1 MKTIYFKISALLLF
15 LSLFSGIFAM
25 GGGGGGGWGSGPRKT
40 SLFLAGAELKVRPLN
55 VAPKTDPN
63 TRDTVEIRLIY
74 YRDCEANPGTS
85 YTFPTVTDTMIGMI
99 YSKSKCE
106 FLKFACWFRA
116 DLSDRYATPICP
128 YNSFDTKCET
138 ANSARIGYRTEVF
151 ADTVVLPYNADD
163 WVIGMMYSN
172 AALTTTMDWY
182 TRKYGGTPSRQCALS
197 QIQAPPTGFG
207 VPRGMNPPSPF
218 SVRIAGINMRTFGQ
232 DATESYFYIE
242 AEYSNAIPCGFF
254 PGGNPPIQKYC
265 ANTTP
270 NSAGTPFI
278 FICENRQRLFN
289 LGYFDDDGHTLAFEK
304 STPMKAACFGDPACG
319 QPDRSIEYLNF
330 AGIYNES
337 NPLGPASTYIMDPA
351 TGELDI
357 TMLPPGAPKTGVGKY
372 KAAVKITET
381 DPRSGVIAG
390 KVYRDFTITVIADE
404 ECEADNSLTE
414 SSFFIPGS
422 AHNFQNCALVPG
434 RTDLIEA
441 CNGTNIKFS
450 VRAFSLTNLPNAA
463 LVITGELSNGILNT
477 GGYISSQYINNTFP
491 TFDTAIGT
499 LNWNIPA
506 NTPPGIYP
514 VIFQIRDCVNGY
526 ILSRSVVYRVRINK
540 RNRIDWGYL
549 NFTPQ
554 GTKAVFSLDPTSRRA
569 FHCGSPLPLVLSAAS
584 VENDAIIAW
593 RSYKGNSTT
602 TGTLENSEPNS
613 DNWDPAQADPTS
625 NYVVEMVTNQY
636 CNNRDTV
643 LLISKS
649 PITPTLQSKLPD
661 SCFNAKGQLEVGGLS
676 ASAALTC
683 MYDWQSLNSEYD
695 VTPSFLSNTADIRLV
710 KKDNTYICYVIS
722 QDTCLYPVSVE
733 LTMSGIK
740 PRGQFVTDRQY
751 ACPGDTINVF
761 NVLLT
766 TSICSP
772 RVEFSKEKAN
782 SNLTFAY
789 PGTQSNT
796 NPTPKVFTASA
807 TIDRGRT
814 ALLYKGTELC
824 VLGMKPGIVKEL
836 AFYIDGVNDPN
847 IYNNVDIWMRCTDR
861 FDLQNGQ
868 FEDTFSMRKMF
879 SASNK
884 SLSVG
889 WNDFDIADFV
899 WDGKSNLYFE
909 VWTSCNKPCNNPV
922 ATSPAY
928 LDNLTNYVS
937 IIGKYGISAGT
948 FETSGVVTSNSR
960 HNIKFK
966 YSELLENIQLD
977 WNQKPF
983 TYYDGE
989 RNIPYV
995 SNLVS
1000 KSGGNPFKSLQPS
1013 IVSSYPVVYNVKMTN
1028 GACSDSTSVL
1038 AQIDTNYKVKVT
1050 PKLATKCPGDT
1061 VHTSTERRVL
1071 APRPL
1076 NLNCGPIVSGALC
1089 SKPIVDP
1096 NNTGGTRDDV
1106 NGVTG
1111 GYGNKEE
1118 DSCRVRDSIFFPRI
1132 GNATTTDGAGN
1143 VNPSPFGGGAGGVGA
1158 LITDKRIQILY
1169 PFSELKN
1176 ILGMKPGY
1184 IRELAF
1190 EIVQPFVNTNKMLN
1204 FAIRMK
1210 CAPNSQDSFVNS
1222 NFESLATFEE
1232 VFYREEITTVFGWNR
1247 FALDKGKEY
1256 AWDGKS
1262 GIIID
1267 ICFDNF
1273 TGYDYRSERVRAT
1286 TQTRRRCLSQS
1297 ARTTGTQAEVFGCNF
1312 LTGALDLVRPNI
1324 EFTICKATRT
1334 PPPIPREIFWAPFDF
1349 ISNTLVPNPIIYNQ
1363 FTTKYYTILD
1373 YVDTTYGKN
1382 KVICRVRDTMNSIVD
1397 RPTITFDPPIAV
1409 ACEGQSVTVSAGV
1422 LGMNQ
1427 NLYTYEWDTTQFGKV
1442 KADYTSPVQIIRPP
1456 NPGYHYVK
1464 VRSANNPNCYNI
1476 DSIWVDIQKLKTMP
1490 DLGAA
1495 ALICPG
1501 DSVLLSI
1508 PNNVGYKKPRWK
1520 FAGQIIDTGYSLKV
1534 ATPGAYSMIIDSG
1547 ACTNIS
1553 LDKWIVLRKKDTAS
1567 LLNLLATICE
1577 GDSAL
1582 VGYNQGDDIANPI
1595 WNTGATTPYIKV
1607 NQPGIYFL
1615 VNPRDQYG
1623 CLMHMRDSAT
1633 VSVISNPDFKLI
1645 DDTIC
1650 MSNNQKIT
1658 LQPVPYDPKAQYTWF
1673 PDGRKLPYLDV
1684 YTPGIYRVL
1693 RDING
1698 CQKEATA
1705 LVVNDTAGR
1714 IILGK
1719 NQAVCCD
1726 EVITLDANPEGR
1738 KYKGYLWSS
1747 GQRSQVI
1754 YTAPN
1759 VSGLYVVEAIKP
1771 NGCKDTGSIFI
1782 DSKCGQVRAK
1792 PDREV
1797 IYIGEENK
1805 IQGEHLL
1812 ITATNITY
1820 KWIPTSDTINK
1831 LRFKD
1836 SLSPIAIARDTG
1848 DIEYVLVMT
1857 VTDSNYMPP
1866 KEPCVENEV
1875 VRFKTLKNQM
1885 DTVNIFTPDGDG
1897 INDYFYPR
1905 VQGVI
1910 EFKEFKIYN
1919 RYGQLLHDDAKKPW
1933 DGKFNGE
1940 YQPVGVYVSF
1950 ISYELN
1956 EARKDKQTK
1965 YDKIIVTLV
1974 R

>member
-1 MKTIYFKISALLLF
+1 MKKVNCKIILLLLC
-15 LSLFSGIFAM
+15 LSSFSGLFAM
-25 GGGGGGGWGSGPRKT
+25 GGNPGGWGTGPRKT

-55 VAPKTDPN
+55 KAPKTDPSI
-63 TRDTVEIRLIY
+63 RDTVEIRLIY

-85 YTFPTVTDTMIGMI
+85 YTFPTPTDTMIGMI

-116 DLSDRYATPICP
+116 DLSDKYATPICP

-138 ANSARIGYRTEVF
+138 GTSARIGYRTEVF
-151 ADTVVLPYNADD
+151 TDTVVLTYNADD

-172 AALTTTMDWY
+172 AANVNTMDWY
-182 TRKYGGTPSRQCALS
+182 TRKYGGTPSQQCALV
-197 QIQAPPTGFG
+197 QIQPPPTGAG
-207 VPRGMNPPSPF
+207 LPRGMMPPSPF
-218 SVRIAGINMRTFGQ
+218 SVRIAGINTRAFGQ

-254 PGGNPPIQKYC
+254 PGGNPPVQKYC

-278 FICENRQRLFN
+278 FICEKRQRLFN

-319 QPDRSIEYLNF
+319 QPDRTIEYINF
-330 AGIYNES
+330 AGVYNEN
-337 NPLGPASTYIMDPA
+337 NPLGPASTYDMDPV
-351 TGELDI
+351 TGQLDI
-357 TMLPPGAPKTGVGKY
+357 TMNPPGAPKTGVGKY

-381 DPRSGVIAG
+381 DPKSGVIAG

-414 SSFFIPGS
+414 ASFFIPNS

-434 RTDLIEA
+434 KTDLIEA
-441 CNGTNIKFS
+441 CDGTNIKFS
-450 VRAFSLTNLPNAA
+450 VQAFSLTDLLNAA
-463 LVITGELSNGILNT
+463 LVITGELSTGILNT
-477 GGYISSQYINNTFP
+477 GGFISSKYINNVFP
-491 TFDTAIGT
+491 VMDTAIGT

-506 NTPPGIYP
+506 NTPPGVYP

-526 ILSRSVVYRVRINK
+526 ILSRSVVYRVRVNK

-549 NFTPQ
+549 NFNPQ
-554 GTKAVFSLDPTSRRA
+554 GSKAVFSLDGSSKRA
-569 FHCGSPLPLVLSAAS
+569 YHCGSPLPIVLNALS
-584 VENDAIIAW
+584 VENDAIISW
-593 RSYKGNSTT
+593 RSYKGTSTT
-602 TGTLENSEPNS
+602 TGVLENSEPAA
-613 DNWDPAQADPTS
+613 DNWDPAPADPTS
-625 NYVVEMVTNQY
+625 PYVVEMVTNQY
-636 CNNRDTV
+636 CNNRDTIR
-643 LLISKS
+643 LINK
-649 PITPTLQSKLPD
+649 PGIAPTMQSTLPD
-661 SCFNAKGQLEVGGLS
+661 SCFDTKGKLEIGGLS
-676 ASAALTC
+676 ATQALTSLF
-683 MYDWQSLNSEYD
+683 DWQSLNSEYD
-695 VTPSFLSNTADIRLV
+695 VTPSFLSNTADIRLL

-722 QDTCLYPVSVE
+722 QDTCIYPVSVE
-733 LTMSGIK
+733 VGMTGIK

-751 ACPGDTINVF
+751 VCPGDTINTSKL
-761 NVLLT
+761 LLT

-772 RVEFSKEKAN
+772 RVEFSKEKPG

-796 NPTPKVFTASA
+796 NPTPKIFTASL

-814 ALLYKGTELC
+814 ALLYKATELC
-824 VLGMKPGIVKEL
+824 EKGMKPGIVKEL

-847 IYNNVDIWMRCTDR
+847 IYNNIEIWMRCTDR

-868 FEDTFSMRKMF
+868 FEDTLSMRRMY
-879 SASNK
+879 SISNK
-884 SLSVG
+884 TLTVG

-899 WDGKSNLYFE
+899 WDGKTNLYFE
-909 VWTSCNKPCNNPV
+909 VWTSCNKPCNSAV

-937 IIGKYGISAGT
+937 IIGRYGISATT
-948 FETSGVVTSNSR
+948 FENGAVVTSNSR
-960 HNIKFK
+960 HNIRFK
-966 YSELLENIQLD
+966 YAELLENIQLD
-977 WNQKPF
+977 WNQNPA
-983 TYYDGE
+983 TL
-989 RNIPYV
+989 I
-995 SNLVS
+995 S
-1000 KSGGNPFKSLQPS
+1000 KTGGPGNKEEEPR
-1013 IVSSYPVVYNVKMTN
+1013 IVSQVPLNYRIKMTN
-1028 GACSDSTSVL
+1028 DKCVDSTYVF
-1038 AQIDTNYKVKVT
+1038 AQIDTNYKITISPRV
-1050 PKLATKCPGDT
+1050 ATKCPGDT
-1061 VHTSTERRVL
+1061 VHISTERRSIV
-1071 APRPL
+1071 PIPL
-1076 NLNCGPIVSGALC
+1076 ILNCGPIRGGAEC
-1089 SKPIVDP
+1089 SKKSTDALA
-1096 NNTGGTRDDV
+1096 
-1106 NGVTG
+1106 
-1111 GYGNKEE
+1111 GNVIQ
-1118 DSCRVRDSIFFPRI
+1118 DSCRVRDTIFTPRI
-1132 GNATTTDGAGN
+1132 GNATATDGAGN
-1143 VNPSPFGGGAGGVGA
+1143 VNPSPFGGGTGGLGA

-1176 ILGMKPGY
+1176 IAGMKPGY
-1184 IRELAF
+1184 IRQIGF

-1204 FAIRMK
+1204 FAIRIK
-1210 CAPNSQDSFVNS
+1210 CVPNSQDSFVNN

-1232 VFYREEITTVFGWNR
+1232 VFYIEELTTVFGWNR
-1247 FALDKGKEY
+1247 FTLQKPY

-1262 GIIID
+1262 GLIID

-1273 TGYDYRSERVRAT
+1273 SGYDYRSERVRAT
-1286 TQTRRRCLSQS
+1286 TQTKRRCLSQS
-1297 ARTTGTQAEVFGCNF
+1297 ARTTGVQPEQFGCNF
-1312 LTGALDLVRPNI
+1312 LTGVLDLVRPNI
-1324 EFTICKATRT
+1324 EFTLCKPTRT
-1334 PPPIPREIFWAPFDF
+1334 PPPIPREVFWAPFDF
-1349 ISNTLVPNPIIYNQ
+1349 ISNTQVPNPIIYNQ

-1373 YVDTTYGKN
+1373 YVDTTYGKS
-1382 KVICRVRDTMNSIVD
+1382 KVVCRVRDTMRSIVD
-1397 RPTITFDPPIAV
+1397 RPYITFDPPVAV
-1409 ACEGQSVTVSAGV
+1409 ACEGQSVTISAGV

-1442 KADYTSPVQIIRPP
+1442 KADYTSPVQIVRPP

-1464 VRSANNPNCYNI
+1464 VRSANNPNCYNV

-1534 ATPGAYSMIIDSG
+1534 ANPGAYSMIIDSG
-1547 ACTNIS
+1547 ACTNTS
-1553 LDKWIVLRKKDTAS
+1553 LDKWIVLRKKDTVG
-1567 LLNLLATICE
+1567 LLDKLTTICE

-1582 VGYNQGDDIANPI
+1582 IMYNQGDDVSNPL
-1595 WNTGATTPYIKV
+1595 WNTGATEPYVKV
-1607 NQPGIYFL
+1607 NQGGIYYL

-1658 LQPVPYDPKAQYTWF
+1658 LQPIPYDSKAQYTWY
-1673 PDGRKLPYLDV
+1673 PDGRKLASLDV
-1684 YTPGIYRVL
+1684 YTRGSYRVV

-1698 CQKEATA
+1698 CKKEATA
-1705 LVVNDTAGR
+1705 FVENDSAGR
-1714 IILGK
+1714 ILLGK

-1726 EVITLDANPEGR
+1726 EVITLDANPEGK

-1792 PDREV
+1792 PEREI

-1805 IQGEHLL
+1805 IFGEHLA

-1820 KWIPTSDTINK
+1820 KWIPSSDTINK
-1831 LRFKD
+1831 MRFKD
-1836 SLSPIAIARDTG
+1836 SLNPIAIARDTG

-1857 VTDSNYMPP
+1857 VTDTNYMPP
-1866 KEPCVENEV
+1866 KEPCIENEV

-1897 INDYFYPR
+1897 INDYFYPQ
-1905 VQGVI
+1905 VIGVV

-1919 RYGQLLHDDAKKPW
+1919 RYGQLIHDDAKKPW

-1965 YDKIIVTLV
+1965 YDKIVVTLV